1 MSVTTRTEQVAWLEE
16 NLAHFPP
23 EKQEQVKATLAIEG
37 IPDIVISS
45 LYGALV
51 EQMAD
56 IIKAAE
62 EEKKIEELAEQLF
75 QETLDG
81 YKEWDKNN
89 WIEQKVMSVKTK
101 ENGETKKI
109 PYWKIT
115 DKRVAC
121 LLLKVLKEEQEEAK
135 RRAQPKKGKGGGKK
149 LSGTR
154 RKKGETDAWY
164 LNTEEDAKGE
174 YKKGMWACKTDIEA
188 GSTYEDNM
196 KVYKKD
202 TDDPRPDNTGKL
214 EKDLTKYQYKAP
226 VRSDPVYDADNEN
239 RCKGAVGWKAGRYGC
254 KFAADMGFKG
264 TVMAQ
269 CSSKAG
275 ATGYCSKCAK
285 TSINFFSRSNKYI
298 KADIPWCEAFDGEFI
313 QIE

>member
-1 MSVTTRTEQVAWLEE
+1 MSATTRTEQVAWLEE

-45 LYGALV
+45 IYGALE

-62 EEKKIEELAEQLF
+62 EEKKIEEFAEQLF

-81 YKEWDKNN
+81 YQEWEENPWMKEGKG
-89 WIEQKVMSVKTK
+89 KCK
-101 ENGETKKI
+101 ENGKMITTSYKI
-109 PYWKIT
+109 S
-115 DKRVAC
+115 DKRIAC
-121 LLLKVLKEEQEEAK
+121 LLLKVLKEEQAQAK
-135 RRAQPKKGKGGGKK
+135 RRAQPKKGGGKK

-154 RKKGETDAWY
+154 ERRKKGATDAWY

-196 KVYKKD
+196 KVYEKGK
-202 TDDPRPDNTGKL
+202 DDPRPDKTGKL
-214 EKDLTKYQYKAP
+214 ENDLTKYQYKAP
-226 VRSDPVYDADNEN
+226 VRSDTVYDAEDGG

-254 KFAADMGFKG
+254 KFAADKGFKG

-275 ATGYCSKCAK
+275 GSGYCDKCGK
-285 TSINFFSRSNKYI
+285 TSIDFFSKSNRYI

-313 QIE
+313 QID